1 MKNEGCIA
9 SLLMLLAWVGIVFLV
24 AWLTCLCF
32 EVPFKLR
39 YAIGVLIIAATARI
53 LTVGVTINR
62 KQQ

>member
-1 MKNEGCIA
+1 MNRGCLE
-9 SLLMLLAWVGIVFLV
+9 SLLMFSTWMGMVFLV

-39 YAIGVLIIAATARI
+39 YAIGGLIIAATARI